1 MLHPSRSWV
10 IIARVTSIIAEL
22 RRRNVFRVAATY
34 AVVAWIIIE
43 AGSVLLPTF
52 GASEATF
59 QIYVVVV
66 AVGFLV
72 ALVFAWVYELTP
84 EGVKLEKNVDR
95 SESITPKT
103 GRKLDLIFIA
113 LLIVALG
120 ISVTLNITGV
130 RHSPEVPVAG
140 EDRLSIAVLP
150 FTSRSMDPENQLF
163 ADGIHDDLLTRLA
176 NIGALKVISRTS
188 MMEYRDT
195 TKNLRQVGQEL
206 GVGTVVEGAVQ
217 RVGDNVRITAQ
228 LIDASTDEH
237 IWAKAY
243 DRQLSAA
250 NLFAIQSEISDEI
263 TRALHATLTDEE
275 QSRLANIPT
284 DSLAA
289 YNLFTQ
295 GRDNLY
301 KRRLETLQ
309 TAREQFEQA
318 IALDPDYADAYAGLA
333 ESVLLILN
341 NHQAISTDE
350 AFAVA
355 EASLDKALSLN
366 PNMAQA
372 HASLGLLKHQIWQET
387 RSSRGLEEAEA
398 SFISALKLNPNNA
411 SAYMWFASTRGTQQR
426 IEEAIDLYHESLRV
440 DPLGK
445 IPYANLPG
453 LYAQRGQNEQA
464 LELYVKAVEIHPGWP
479 TAYKNLAQ
487 HLQGLGRMDEAVAW
501 GRKGMELS
509 TDPLGGTSMV
519 GAYME
524 FGDYEK
530 VLDIFSDVTPGHPM
544 YEYGLG
550 MEKAMQG
557 DFESAAEIV
566 ERAIDG
572 VEIPRQFQLSLIASF
587 AMFAGDFDKARKYA
601 ELHDPDFAA
610 DADPEVD
617 ADNVADLIRYAFIL
631 RNQGENKRANALL
644 ETSLDV
650 VRTLPRVGLSGHG
663 IRDVQ
668 ILAIQGK
675 TGEAMAALRD
685 AIDEGFRG
693 TVVSNG
699 WPMALDPYLNSLR
712 GQPGFEAMVSE
723 LDDDVAQMRQRV
735 AQAEQSGNWDE
746 LRSLVE
752 SS

>member
-1 MLHPSRSWV
+1 M
-10 IIARVTSIIAEL
+10 AEL

-52 GASEATF
+52 GAPESVF

-66 AVGFLV
+66 AVGFLA
-72 ALVFAWVYELTP
+72 ALVLTWVYEVTP

-95 SESITPKT
+95 SESLTRKT
-103 GRKLDLIFIA
+103 HRKPDFIFIA

-120 ISVTLNITGV
+120 ISVTLNITGM
-130 RHSPEVPVAG
+130 RDSPEVPVAG

-250 NLFAIQSEISDEI
+250 NLFAIQSEISAEI
-263 TRALHATLTDEE
+263 TRALQATLTDEE

-284 DSLAA
+284 ESLAA

-355 EASLDKALSLN
+355 EESLDKALSLN
-366 PNMAQA
+366 PKKAQA
-372 HASLGLLKHQIWQET
+372 HASLG
-387 RSSRGLEEAEA
+387 
-398 SFISALKLNPNNA
+398 
-411 SAYMWFASTRGTQQR
+411 
-426 IEEAIDLYHESLRV
+426 
-440 DPLGK
+440 
-445 IPYANLPG
+445 
-453 LYAQRGQNEQA
+453 
-464 LELYVKAVEIHPGWP
+464 
-479 TAYKNLAQ
+479 
-487 HLQGLGRMDEAVAW
+487 
-501 GRKGMELS
+501 
-509 TDPLGGTSMV
+509 
-519 GAYME
+519 
-524 FGDYEK
+524 
-530 VLDIFSDVTPGHPM
+530 
-544 YEYGLG
+544 
-550 MEKAMQG
+550 
-557 DFESAAEIV
+557 
-566 ERAIDG
+566 
-572 VEIPRQFQLSLIASF
+572 
-587 AMFAGDFDKARKYA
+587 
-601 ELHDPDFAA
+601 
-610 DADPEVD
+610 
-617 ADNVADLIRYAFIL
+617 
-631 RNQGENKRANALL
+631 
-644 ETSLDV
+644 
-650 VRTLPRVGLSGHG
+650 
-663 IRDVQ
+663 
-668 ILAIQGK
+668 
-675 TGEAMAALRD
+675 
-685 AIDEGFRG
+685 
-693 TVVSNG
+693 
-699 WPMALDPYLNSLR
+699 
-712 GQPGFEAMVSE
+712 
-723 LDDDVAQMRQRV
+723 
-735 AQAEQSGNWDE
+735 
-746 LRSLVE
+746 
-752 SS
+752 